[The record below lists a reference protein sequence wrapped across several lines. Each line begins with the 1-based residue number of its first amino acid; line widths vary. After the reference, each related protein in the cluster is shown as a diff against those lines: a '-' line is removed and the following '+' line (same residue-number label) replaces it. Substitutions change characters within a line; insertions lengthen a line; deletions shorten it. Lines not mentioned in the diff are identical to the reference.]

1 MSITNVKFNNKIY
14 FSPGYFKEE
23 ECFGSGESFA
33 DLVPNLQASSS
44 CTDHS
49 LCGEEEP
56 EQGARPFV
64 PHPNPNLRGDHKA
77 LDNVTSLNEA
87 AQSSEQEMKNRSD
100 AGETRCKCTKP
111 ETREAGTQTPAHP
124 VAETQDASTQ
134 CSFVGD
140 SPSVGRGTDL
150 CHSPVDASAPNP
162 ARRGQCCTGLQQDTN
177 APSMG
182 EAGSSIKSLWRQ
194 QKPRHNCVT
203 STNVRT
209 KSPQNQS
216 DYKSILQRPINPFLN
231 TLSDNKG
238 KRLAFYIEKE
248 FS

>member
-1 MSITNVKFNNKIY
+1 M
-14 FSPGYFKEE
+14 
-23 ECFGSGESFA
+23 
-33 DLVPNLQASSS
+33 
-44 CTDHS
+44 
-49 LCGEEEP
+49 
-56 EQGARPFV
+56 
-64 PHPNPNLRGDHKA
+64 
-77 LDNVTSLNEA
+77 
-87 AQSSEQEMKNRSD
+87 
-100 AGETRCKCTKP
+100 
-111 ETREAGTQTPAHP
+111 
-124 VAETQDASTQ
+124 AETQDASTQ

-162 ARRGQCCTGLQQDTN
+162 ARRGQCCTALQQDTN

-231 TLSDNKG
+231 TLSDNKDARMRENQG
-238 KRLAFYIEKE
+238 SLMKSFCDDVREEVASINRASEEGETTQEVAKILLLLQQMRD
-248 FS
+248 